1 LKKILLVGNP
11 NVGKSVIFSNLT
23 GINVACSNYPGTTV
37 EYCAGQRRIGGEQVE
52 VVDVPGAYSLE
63 PTSKAEEVATE
74 MIGGGDVIVNVV
86 DATNLER
93 NLYLTLQLLEMDK
106 PVIVA
111 LNIWDETKHKGID
124 INVEALSDMLGVPV
138 IPTAGRSGY
147 GLDRLLTRLGEARAP
162 KHQKVNAD
170 ERWKLIGKIVA
181 GTQRLTHRHHT
192 FLERLE
198 DASIH
203 PVGGFFVAAAVIIL
217 SFSLVRLIGESLI
230 SFVMDPFFHRV
241 YLPLVEVVS
250 EQTASNG
257 FLHSI
262 LIGKLVEGQVDFIQS
277 FGLLTTALYVPVGM
291 VLPYVV
297 AFYFV
302 LGLLEDIGYLPRL
315 AILLDGFMHKI
326 GLHGYTVIPTLLGL
340 GCNVPALLATRI
352 LDSKR
357 ERFIVATLISIAV
370 PCVSLQAMIVGLLGP
385 YGMRYVAFVY
395 AVLFLVW
402 LTLGL
407 IMKTF
412 TRGILPALLIEIP
425 PYRPPHLHSL
435 LVKFKMRT
443 FGFLKEALPVVLLGV
458 AVINLLYAVGML
470 DALANVT
477 APIVT
482 RVLGLPKEAV
492 LAVVVGFLRK
502 DIGVGMLAPL
512 GLSVKQLII
521 GCATL
526 AMFFPCIATF
536 VIMFK
541 ELGPLDTV
549 KAICVMVATSLI
561 VGGLLNVVL

>member
-1 LKKILLVGNP
+1 LRRILLVGNP

-23 GINVACSNYPGTTV
+23 GVNVACSNYPGTTV
-37 EYCAGQRRIGGEQVE
+37 EYCAGRRKIGDGQVE
-52 VVDVPGAYSLE
+52 IIDVPGAYSLE
-63 PTSKAEEVATE
+63 PTSKAEEVAVD
-74 MIGGGDVIVNVV
+74 MIAEGDIIVNVV

-93 NLYLTLQLLEMDK
+93 NLYLTLQLLERDT

-111 LNIWDETKHKGID
+111 LNIWDETRHKGID
-124 INVEALSDMLGVPV
+124 IDVDKLSDTLGVPV

-147 GLDRLLTRLGEARAP
+147 GFDRLLAGLSEARSPALR
-162 KHQKVNAD
+162 KMNAD
-170 ERWKLIGKIVA
+170 ERWSYIGKIVA
-181 GTQRLTHRHHT
+181 ETQRLTHRHHT

-203 PVGGFFVAAAVIIL
+203 PAGGFFVAAAVIII
-217 SFSLVRLIGESLI
+217 SFSLIRLIGESLI
-230 SFVMDPFFHRV
+230 SYVFDPFFHTI
-241 YLPLVEVVS
+241 YLPLVTTVS
-250 EQTASNG
+250 EQTASND

-262 LIGKLVEGQVDFIQS
+262 LIGKLVDGRVDFIQS

-291 VLPYVV
+291 VLPYVL

-302 LGLLEDIGYLPRL
+302 LGILEDIGYLPRL

-352 LDSKR
+352 LDSRR

-370 PCVSLQAMIVGLLGP
+370 PCVSLQAMIVGLLGH

-395 AVLFLVW
+395 GVLFLVW
-402 LTLGL
+402 LVLGL
-407 IMKTF
+407 TMKIV

-425 PYRPPHLHSL
+425 PYRPPHLRSL
-435 LVKFKMRT
+435 LVKFKMRI
-443 FGFLKEALPVVLLGV
+443 FGFLREALPVVLIGV
-458 AVINLLYAVGML
+458 AVINLFYALGIL
-470 DALANVT
+470 DRLASIT
-477 APIVT
+477 APVVT

-492 LAVVVGFLRK
+492 LALVVGFLRK

-512 GLSVKQLII
+512 GLSIKQIII
-521 GCATL
+521 GCTTL

-541 ELGPLDTV
+541 ELGPVDTA
-549 KAICVMVATSLI
+549 KAIGVMVTTSL
-561 VGGLLNVVL
+561 VAGGILNAVL

>member
-1 LKKILLVGNP
+1 MKRILLVGNP

-23 GINVACSNYPGTTV
+23 GVNVACSNYPGTTV
-37 EYCAGQRRIGGEQVE
+37 EYCAGRRRVGDEKVE
-52 VVDVPGAYSLE
+52 VIDVPGAYSLE
-63 PTSKAEEVATE
+63 PTSKAEEVAVE
-74 MIGGGDVIVNVV
+74 MIEGGDVIVDVV

-93 NLYLTLQLLEMDK
+93 NLFLTLQLLERGK
-106 PVIVA
+106 PVVVA
-111 LNIWDETKHKGID
+111 LNIWDETRHKGID
-124 INVEALSDMLGVPV
+124 IDVDELEEMLGVPV
-138 IPTAGRSGY
+138 VPTAGRSGY
-147 GLDRLLTRLGEARAP
+147 GLDRLLARLGEAKAP
-162 KHQKVNAD
+162 GRRKTTDD

-181 GTQRLTHRHHT
+181 RTQKLRHRHHT
-192 FLERLE
+192 FLESLE

-203 PVGGFFVAAAVIIL
+203 PVGGFFVAAGVIAL
-217 SFSLVRLIGESLI
+217 SFFIVRVVGESLI
-230 SFVMDPFFHRV
+230 GYVLDPFFQTV
-241 YLPLVEVVS
+241 YLPLVDVVS
-250 EQTASNG
+250 EQTVSND

-262 LIGKLVEGQVDFIQS
+262 LIGNLVDGHIDFLQS
-277 FGLLTTALYVPVGM
+277 FGLLTTALYVPVAM

-302 LGLLEDIGYLPRL
+302 LGILEDIGYLPRL

-370 PCVSLQAMIVGLLGP
+370 PCVSLQAMIVGLLGH

-395 AVLFLVW
+395 AVLFIVW
-402 LTLGL
+402 LALGF
-407 IMKTF
+407 IMKAL

-425 PYRPPHLHSL
+425 PYRPPHLHAL
-435 LVKFKMRT
+435 LVKFRMRT
-443 FGFLKEALPVVLLGV
+443 FGFLKEALPVVLVGV
-458 AVINLLYAVGML
+458 AVINLLYAMGVLESM
-470 DALANVT
+470 ANLT
-477 APIVT
+477 APVVT

-521 GCATL
+521 GSTTL

-536 VIMFK
+536 VVMFK
-541 ELGPLDTV
+541 ELGPADTV
-549 KAICVMVATSLI
+549 KAIGVMVATSLI
-561 VGGLLNVVL
+561 VGGVLNVLL

>member
-1 LKKILLVGNP
+1 MKRILLVGNP

-37 EYCAGQRRIGGEQVE
+37 EFCAGLRRIGSEQVE
-52 VVDVPGAYSLE
+52 IIDVPGSYSLE

-74 MIGGGDVIVNVV
+74 MIGGGDIIVNVV

-93 NLYLTLQLLEMDK
+93 NLYLTLQLLEVDK

-111 LNIWDETKHKGID
+111 LNIWDETKHKGIEID
-124 INVEALSDMLGVPV
+124 VDALSEMLGVPV

-147 GLDRLLTRLGEARAP
+147 GLDRLLAGLATARSANLN
-162 KHQKVNAD
+162 KMNAD
-170 ERWKLIGKIVA
+170 ERWKSIGKIIA

-203 PVGGFFVAAAVIIL
+203 PVGGFFVAAAVLIL
-217 SFSLVRLIGESLI
+217 SFSLIRLIGESLI
-230 SFVMDPFFHRV
+230 NYILNPFFYKI
-241 YLPLVEVVS
+241 YLPLVDTVS
-250 EQTASNG
+250 QQTISHD
-257 FLHSI
+257 FIHSI
-262 LIGKLVEGQVDFIQS
+262 LIGKLVDGQVDFIQS

-297 AFYFV
+297 AFYFI
-302 LGLLEDIGYLPRL
+302 LGILEDIGYLPRL
-315 AILLDGFMHKI
+315 AVLLDGFMHKI

-370 PCVSLQAMIVGLLGP
+370 PCVSLQAMIVGLLGH

-395 AVLFLVW
+395 GVLFVVW
-402 LTLGL
+402 IVLGL
-407 IMKTF
+407 LMKTVA
-412 TRGILPALLIEIP
+412 RGILPALLIEIP
-425 PYRPPHLHSL
+425 PYRPPHLRSL
-435 LVKFKMRT
+435 LVKFRMRT
-443 FGFLKEALPVVLLGV
+443 LGFLKEALPVVLVGV
-458 AVINLLYAVGML
+458 VVINLFYALGIL
-470 DALANVT
+470 DSMANLT
-477 APIVT
+477 APVVT
-482 RVLGLPKEAV
+482 KVLGLPKEAV
-492 LAVVVGFLRK
+492 LAMIVGFLRK
-502 DIGVGMLAPL
+502 DIGIGMLAPL

-521 GCATL
+521 GCTTL

-536 VIMFK
+536 VILFK
-541 ELGPLDTV
+541 ELGTLDTV
-549 KAICVMVATSLI
+549 KSMGVMVATSLV
-561 VGGLLNVVL
+561 VGGILNLVL